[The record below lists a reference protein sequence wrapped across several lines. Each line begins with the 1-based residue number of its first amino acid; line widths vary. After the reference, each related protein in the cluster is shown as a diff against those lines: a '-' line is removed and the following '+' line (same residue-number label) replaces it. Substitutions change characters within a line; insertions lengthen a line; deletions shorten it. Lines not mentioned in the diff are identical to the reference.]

1 MLVISNYNLLL
12 LTTTTNYYT
21 FYYYY
26 YYYYYYYS
34 KNTFKGRFVVGW
46 RMQYELIGAIC
57 LIIVNIWVTISLFK
71 SLTEHIEALFTEMVE
86 DLPPALGEAMQGS
99 MGELAGMAE
108 INPIQAAIAQLI
120 PQLIQPNLEVKEISR
135 DPGGKFSSDNL

>member
-1 MLVISNYNLLL
+1 
-12 LTTTTNYYT
+12 
-21 FYYYY
+21 
-26 YYYYYYYS
+26 
-34 KNTFKGRFVVGW
+34 
-46 RMQYELIGAIC
+46 MQYELIGAIC

-71 SLTEHIEALFTEMVE
+71 SLTEYIESLFTEMVE

-120 PQLIQPNLEVKEISR
+120 PQMLQPKLEVKEITR
-135 DPGGKFSSDNL
+135 DSGGQFSGDNL

>member
-1 MLVISNYNLLL
+1 
-12 LTTTTNYYT
+12 
-21 FYYYY
+21 
-26 YYYYYYYS
+26 
-34 KNTFKGRFVVGW
+34 
-46 RMQYELIGAIC
+46 MQYELIGAIC

-71 SLTEHIEALFTEMVE
+71 SLTEYIESLFTEMVE

-120 PQLIQPNLEVKEISR
+120 PQMIQPKLEVKEITR
-135 DPGGKFSSDNL
+135 DSGGQFSGDNL

>member
-1 MLVISNYNLLL
+1 
-12 LTTTTNYYT
+12 
-21 FYYYY
+21 
-26 YYYYYYYS
+26 
-34 KNTFKGRFVVGW
+34 
-46 RMQYELIGAIC
+46 MQYELIGAIC

-71 SLTEHIEALFTEMVE
+71 SLTDHIEALFTEMVE

-120 PQLIQPNLEVKEISR
+120 PNLIQPKLEVKEITR
-135 DPGGKFSSDNL
+135 DSKGQFESDNL